1 MNADSGR
8 GAMLVAGTALGY
20 LVVMAA
26 NPARPSLRDGLRC
39 LRRYPRIFLLPAVFA
54 LAHAGFTLWV
64 RADES
69 WTVPGASPIIGAW
82 SGWQPPPWAAVL
94 AAGRLP
100 TGESCA
106 AIFNCVVTTFPLSAL
121 WAALFLGNWRGVQGI
136 LARGLRRRFGRVPGT
151 LIHLGLALCA
161 IAALCKPIFF
171 GGLQLL
177 NLYLG
182 AVALERIGEIT
193 NWLSFVFEY
202 GLGVSV
208 QIYLVLLCYAWI
220 RGLSFDFES
229 LRQFA
234 LRRFAL
240 VFKWALVVLIVS
252 GAGINLPLVVASFQS
267 PDHRLDPTG
276 LILRTRWS
284 LIGTLLVLNAVQILL
299 IFHNESLLRALA
311 DQWRL
316 WSRHAWHLAWFLVVV
331 ALHFFLLESANA
343 LLPVALGSWNW
354 PAATWTLVLHPLL
367 WSGLASWFLVSWVC
381 LFQRCERNRPDADE
395 LVKF

>member
-8 GAMLVAGTALGY
+8 GALLVAGAAVGY
-20 LVVMAA
+20 VVFMAA
-26 NPARPSLRDGLRC
+26 NPARPSLRDGGRC
-39 LRRYPRIFLLPAVFA
+39 LRRYPRVFLLPAAFA
-54 LAHAGFTLWV
+54 LAHAGFNLWV
-64 RADES
+64 RAYES
-69 WTVPGASPIIGAW
+69 WTVPGAPPIIGAW
-82 SGWQPPPWAAVL
+82 SGWQPPPWADVL

-121 WAALFLGNWRGVQGI
+121 GAALFLGNWRSSQGV
-136 LARGLRRRFGRVPGT
+136 LARGLRRRFGWVGGT
-151 LIHLGLALCA
+151 LVHLGLALGA
-161 IAALCKPIFF
+161 VAALCKPVFF
-171 GGLQLL
+171 GGLPLL

-208 QIYLVLLCYAWI
+208 QVYLVLLCYAWI

-229 LRQFA
+229 LRRFA
-234 LRRFAL
+234 LRRFAVVVKWSL
-240 VFKWALVVLIVS
+240 VILIVS
-252 GAGINLPLVVASFQS
+252 GLGINLPLVVSSFQN
-267 PDHRLDPTG
+267 PDHRLDPTR
-276 LILRTRWS
+276 LILGTRWS
-284 LIGTLLVLNAVQILL
+284 LIGTLFVLNAVQILL

-311 DQWRL
+311 DQRRL
-316 WSRHAWHLAWFLVVV
+316 WSRHAWRLAWFLVVV
-331 ALHFFLLESANA
+331 ALHFFLLETANA
-343 LLPVALGSWNW
+343 LFPLALGPWTW
-354 PAATWTLVLHPLL
+354 PAAVWNLILHPLL

-381 LFQRCERNRPDADE
+381 LFQRCERNRPDTAE